1 MNKAQGDP
9 QGDLQEET
17 TPTKAG
23 HLKRKLLFIAFAS
36 LLAYV
41 ALALFAD
48 AREIAAVSRAFDWS
62 LLPVL
67 LALAAANYLSRFV
80 RWEAYLR
87 RQAIRVPLFD
97 SFTIFLAGLFMSI
110 TPGKLGELLKSFLLR
125 RRHGIP
131 VAESASV
138 IIGERFTD
146 LTSVLLL
153 SVAGVWGLGL
163 GLDIFL
169 AGLALVLVFLLGVFW
184 TAPARYLLGL
194 AVEAARRRGKAPSV
208 EGLREKIELTLQR
221 VRGILR
227 PWPFVLGNG
236 IGAFA
241 WGAEALAYYL
251 LIDAV
256 GGDVT
261 ILQAVFVYS
270 VATIAGAVSMLPGG
284 LIATEGSMMG
294 LMMLL
299 NLVPDNA
306 TGVFVTILIRF
317 CTLWF
322 AVLVGLLAFLPW
334 RRVTQEEGGLDALER
349 DSA

>member
-1 MNKAQGDP
+1 MKDAQGRATAAP
-9 QGDLQEET
+9 GDR
-17 TPTKAG
+17 G
-23 HLKRKLLFIAFAS
+23 RLKRKVLIIAFGS
-36 LLAYV
+36 MLAYV

-48 AREIAAVSRAFDWS
+48 VRQIGAVSQAFDWS

-67 LALAAANYLSRFV
+67 LALAATNYLSRFV
-80 RWEAYLR
+80 RWEVYLR

-163 GLDIFL
+163 GVDIFF
-169 AGLALVLVFLLGVFW
+169 AGLSLVLVFLLGVFW
-184 TAPARYLLGL
+184 SAPSRTLLGL
-194 AVEAARRRGKAPSV
+194 AVEVARRRGRAPAM
-208 EGLREKIELTLQR
+208 EGLREKIELTLRR

-236 IGAFA
+236 IGAVA

-261 ILQAVFVYS
+261 LLQAVFVYS

-294 LMMLL
+294 LMLLL

-306 TGVFVTILIRF
+306 TGVFVTIVIRF

-334 RRVTQEEGGLDALER
+334 RRVAHEEGGLDAL
-349 DSA
+349 DQDTA

>member
-1 MNKAQGDP
+1 MGHEPGQREDMSKET
-9 QGDLQEET
+9 QERGT
-17 TPTKAG
+17 SMS
-23 HLKRKLLFIAFAS
+23 RKLMIIALGS
-36 LLAYV
+36 MIAYV
-41 ALALFAD
+41 ALALFTD
-48 AREIAAVSRAFDWS
+48 AQALGAVSRAFDWW
-62 LLPVL
+62 LLPL
-67 LALAAANYLSRFV
+67 LLMLASANYLSRFL
-80 RWEAYLR
+80 RWEFYLR

-125 RRHGIP
+125 RRHGVP

-169 AGLALVLVFLLGVFW
+169 AGLALVGVFLLGVFW
-184 TAPARYLLGL
+184 TPPSQFVLGL
-194 AVEAARRRGKAPSV
+194 AVEAARRRGKASAM
-208 EGLREKIELTLQR
+208 EALRAKIEVTLRQ

-227 PWPFVLGNG
+227 PWPFVAGNA

-241 WGAEALAYYL
+241 WGAEAFAFYL

-261 ILQAVFVYS
+261 LLQALFVYS

-284 LIATEGSMMG
+284 LIATEGSMLG
-294 LMMLL
+294 LMMVL
-299 NLVPDNA
+299 NMVPDNA

-317 CTLWF
+317 STLWF
-322 AVLVGLLAFLPW
+322 AVLVGMLGFLPW
-334 RRVTQEEGGLDALER
+334 MRVTREEGGLDALEQ
-349 DSA
+349 